1 MKDEFLSQVMIG
13 VFIVTVIAMSLA
25 GLLFWM
31 VS

>member
-13 VFIVTVIAMSLA
+13 VFIVTMIAMSLA